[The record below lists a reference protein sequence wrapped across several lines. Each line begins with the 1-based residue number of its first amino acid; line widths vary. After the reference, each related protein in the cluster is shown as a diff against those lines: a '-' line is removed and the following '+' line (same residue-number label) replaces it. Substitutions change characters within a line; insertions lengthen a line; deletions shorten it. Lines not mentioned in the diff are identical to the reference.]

1 MASSDDGTYGIRGTV
16 IDAMDTYLQHADTA
30 ARRVLY
36 ACGPVPMMRA
46 IQQWQQGRNLE
57 TWFSLEERM
66 GCGFGACAGCPAK
79 LRMPDGSVMQK
90 GVCKLGPV
98 FPGEDVIFS

>member
-1 MASSDDGTYGIRGTV
+1 M
-16 IDAMDTYLQHADTA
+16 IDAMEVPQDAAPRSGRTLRLRTDTDDSGHTTVA
-30 ARRVLY
+30 A
-36 ACGPVPMMRA
+36 GPDD
-46 IQQWQQGRNLE
+46 LE

-98 FPGEDVIFS
+98 FPGKDVIFS